1 MPLVRPN
8 PPRPDNVL
16 QLPEALTQTTA
27 KVRLAELVGALTTE
41 SAGVVVDASRLGQFD
56 STALAVLLDLRREAL
71 KLGKTFA
78 IRAMPERLG
87 DLARLYGIDALL
99 PAQS

>member
-1 MPLVRPN
+1 M
-8 PPRPDNVL
+8 L

-27 KVRLAELVGALTTE
+27 KVRLAELVGALATE
-41 SAGVVVDASRLGQFD
+41 SAGVVVDASRLDQFD
-56 STALAVLLDLRREAL
+56 STALAVLLGLRREAL

-78 IRAMPERLG
+78 IQAMPERLG